1 MRLLLFFTSTLI
13 FVSVSN
19 AQDFPVRLR
28 IFADLA
34 EFPVIADAQIKEIS
48 KTVWTAEGKTLIH
61 NGKLLSA
68 KNFIVKKSN
77 DKFDLISVFDFNSYV
92 AGVVSKEM
100 PLSWPLEALKAQ
112 AVIARSYA
120 LAKIKERPN
129 KAFHLDTNQMD
140 QVFAV
145 THSEKAKLA
154 VFLTDRV
161 ILKDQKNRVLKAFYH
176 ADCGGQT
183 IPASKVWKDAV
194 DSGTAKDPWC
204 LARRSNEWDF
214 AIEKNE
220 FFSQVNGAV
229 FLRIA
234 DSFKGRIQSVRIS
247 SDEDAIIPLQKLRK
261 LFGFAEIR
269 NSPTSIEQS
278 ANQIKFRGKGYGHGA
293 GLCQW
298 GAMAQA
304 KMGRSYMQILSHYYP
319 DAQLS
324 ENRVRLTKSFM
335 ADLVFN

>member
-1 MRLLLFFTSTLI
+1 MRFMLICSFILFLVDVTS
-13 FVSVSN
+13 

-28 IFADLA
+28 IFADLV
-34 EFPVIADAQIKEIS
+34 EFPVIADAHSREIS
-48 KTVWTAEGKTLIH
+48 KTVWTAEGKSLSF
-61 NGKLLSA
+61 NGKFLSA
-68 KNFIVKKSN
+68 KNFIIKKAN
-77 DKFDLISVFDFNSYV
+77 NKYDLISVFDFNSYV

-145 THSEKAKLA
+145 TNSEKAKLA

-161 ILKDQKNRVLKAFYH
+161 ILKDKKNRVLKSFYH

-183 IPASKVWKDAV
+183 IPASKVWKNAV
-194 DSGTAKDPWC
+194 DSGTVKDSWC
-204 LARRSNEWDF
+204 LARRSNEWQF
-214 AIEKNE
+214 EIEKSK
-220 FFSQVNGAV
+220 FFSQVNGAGSV
-229 FLRIA
+229 GIT
-234 DSFKGRIQSVRIS
+234 DSFKGRIQSVQLVG
-247 SDEDAIIPLQKLRK
+247 EDQEVIPVQRLRK

-269 NSPTSIEQS
+269 NSPTLIEQS
-278 ANQIKFRGKGYGHGA
+278 ADHIKFHGKGYGHGA

-319 DAQLS
+319 DAVLT
-324 ENRVRLTKSFM
+324 ENRVRLSKSFM